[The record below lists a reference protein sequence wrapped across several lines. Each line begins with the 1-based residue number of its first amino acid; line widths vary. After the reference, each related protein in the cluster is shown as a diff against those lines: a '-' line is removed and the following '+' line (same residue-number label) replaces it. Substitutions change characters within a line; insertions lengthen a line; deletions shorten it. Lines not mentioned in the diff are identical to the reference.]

1 MNITEKINTLAHAE
15 LKQLCVEQNQ
25 TALDLMQQLAQ
36 KEAERKQTFE
46 ALLHVNA
53 IEQRQKTQLLAAGK
67 LAYACDVLLE
77 NNLLLRQS
85 TPLLK
90 ALNDFNYLQNNP
102 T

>member
-1 MNITEKINTLAHAE
+1 MNITEKINSLTHDE
-15 LKQLCVEQNQ
+15 LKQYCIEQNQ

-90 ALNDFNYLQNNP
+90 ALSDFNYLQNNP